1 MTLMTWMKKAMCLW
15 WLNQRKLN
23 SHSLVHQVDLFFYF
37 SLVPPVDCQYF
48 GVNAESVKSCH
59 KKLKTITACS
69 TNAWLHTPGSR
80 NYVCGSRTIFCRAS
94 KSLSLPS
101 NHGRSWSSSYC
112 LWSHFPRRPIVLITY
127 IWSSKP
133 IYLLCCKK
141 GEIIIESRDIMMKEN
156 CQVSANFR
164 DMFMLFRAGPQLLLL
179 FYWICTCWHNIARS
193 EKWHDNTRL
202 ECSPYLLGVQST
214 IK

>member
-1 MTLMTWMKKAMCLW
+1 MTESEETE
-15 WLNQRKLN
+15 Q
-23 SHSLVHQVDLFFYF
+23 SLISVSSRFIFLFFISPSSRLSIFWCKYRV
-37 SLVPPVDCQYF
+37 SEIMPQEIENNYC
-48 GVNAESVKSCH
+48 S
-59 KKLKTITACS
+59 CS

-94 KSLSLPS
+94 QSLFLPS
-101 NHGRSWSSSYC
+101 NHGWSWSSNYC
-112 LWSHFPRRPIVLITY
+112 SWSHFPGRPIVLITY

-179 FYWICTCWHNIARS
+179 FYWICTCWQKAAPQLPLFCIVAIFCFVIS
-193 EKWHDNTRL
+193 L
-202 ECSPYLLGVQST
+202 PQYLFVILWFWFWVLS
-214 IK
+214 